1 MGLGRAASNVELGEA
16 GLVCVVLSVI
26 ARGVAIFGMRQSQTH
41 FKLQRNKING
51 ARALHREACSG
62 SETKEYTHQSSG

>member
-26 ARGVAIFGMRQSQTH
+26 ARGCNLWH
-41 FKLQRNKING
+41 
-51 ARALHREACSG
+51 EAKSDPFQAT
-62 SETKEYTHQSSG
+62 EE